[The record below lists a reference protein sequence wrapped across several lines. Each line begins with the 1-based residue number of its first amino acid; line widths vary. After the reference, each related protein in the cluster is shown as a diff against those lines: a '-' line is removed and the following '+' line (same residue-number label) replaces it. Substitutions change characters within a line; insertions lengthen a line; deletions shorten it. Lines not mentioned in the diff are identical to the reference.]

1 MAKNTSKW
9 LRRSKKKF
17 STSQDA
23 WKDIEATTNY
33 TKQSVK
39 AIHTKYFWRWKVT
52 RLNAAKW

>member
-17 STSQDA
+17 STAQQA
-23 WKDIEATTNY
+23 WEDIESTTDY
-33 TKQSVK
+33 TKRSVK

-52 RLNAAKW
+52 RLNATR

>member
-17 STSQDA
+17 LNSQEA
-23 WKDIEATTNY
+23 WADVENTTDY
-33 TKQSVK
+33 TKRSVK

-52 RLNAAKW
+52 RLNAPR